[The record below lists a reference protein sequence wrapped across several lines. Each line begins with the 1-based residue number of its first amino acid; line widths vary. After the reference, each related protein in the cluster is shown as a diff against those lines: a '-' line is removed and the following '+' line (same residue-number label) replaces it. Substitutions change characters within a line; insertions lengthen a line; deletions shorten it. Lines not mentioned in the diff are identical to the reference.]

1 MTNANFYLSGRA
13 VAKVAGLEVERWR
26 DMNHEAHLDCLAL
39 ALESIEHPS
48 SMEEITDFCVVAF
61 KTGDFK
67 QLRAGVVEVMTKD
80 GQSQEFAN
88 ALADGATAE
97 SLCIRQY
104 IESL

>member
-1 MTNANFYLSGRA
+1 MTNSSSYLSGRA

-26 DMNHEAHLDCLAL
+26 DMNHEAHLECMAL

-48 SMEEITDFCVVAF
+48 SMEEIMDFCVVAF

-80 GQSQEFAN
+80 GKAKEFAN

-97 SLCIRQY
+97 ALCIRQY
-104 IESL
+104 VESL